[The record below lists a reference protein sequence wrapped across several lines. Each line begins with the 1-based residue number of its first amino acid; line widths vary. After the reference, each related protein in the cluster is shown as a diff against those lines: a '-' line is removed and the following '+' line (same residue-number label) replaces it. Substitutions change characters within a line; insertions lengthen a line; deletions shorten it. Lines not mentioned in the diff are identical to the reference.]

1 MAEANEHGIKAW
13 FPLREGESLR
23 YAGNGE
29 WGIFGVSKDRIDS
42 LRTFIRLKPQATKIR
57 TEKATIGYTIFF
69 MWEFR
74 DKKKKGICK

>member
-1 MAEANEHGIKAW
+1 MTNADEHGIKTW
-13 FPLREGESLR
+13 FPLQEGEFLK

-42 LRTFIRLKPQATKIR
+42 LRTFIRLKPQAIR
-57 TEKATIGYTIFF
+57 IHTEKATIGYTIFF
-69 MWEFR
+69 TWEFR